1 MGVPKLTVDAKT
13 INTSHMRWYV
23 VGMCFLVSFLTIV
36 DRVAIS
42 AAKND
47 IARELAVSD
56 MLFGWVFGVFAL
68 GYALF
73 QIPSGWLADRY
84 GPRVFLAAI
93 VLLWSLFTGLTGLV
107 YGSIALI
114 LIRFLFGMAEAGAYP
129 GASRAFYTWL
139 PRRERGAAQGIL
151 FTGSRLGAAF
161 GLAVISYVIAN
172 AGWRASFLIL
182 AAIGVLW
189 AVGWYMWFRDDPA
202 VKKGVSASELAHIRE
217 DEAVGAAQKETQ
229 TRVPWSTLFFNRSS
243 GLLMVQYFAS
253 NFTFFICFSW
263 LLPYLKDHYQLSA
276 TQAGVY
282 ASIPLYFGAAANWLS
297 GLTVDWI
304 YRRGYWKFSRLFPA
318 VLGFGLAAVS
328 LVVGANMPTVQGA
341 VACFALAT
349 FGVDLT
355 LSPSWAACIDI
366 GGKYTGTLSG
376 GMNMIG
382 NLGSFVSSIAF
393 PYLLAATGSAS
404 AYFYVAALLNLVAIG
419 CWLGVRPDKQVRIAA
434 GVVSGS
440 GASS

>member
-1 MGVPKLTVDAKT
+1 
-13 INTSHMRWYV
+13 
-23 VGMCFLVSFLTIV
+23 
-36 DRVAIS
+36 
-42 AAKND
+42 
-47 IARELAVSD
+47 
-56 MLFGWVFGVFAL
+56 
-68 GYALF
+68 
-73 QIPSGWLADRY
+73 
-84 GPRVFLAAI
+84 
-93 VLLWSLFTGLTGLV
+93 
-107 YGSIALI
+107 
-114 LIRFLFGMAEAGAYP
+114 
-129 GASRAFYTWL
+129 
-139 PRRERGAAQGIL
+139 
-151 FTGSRLGAAF
+151 
-161 GLAVISYVIAN
+161 
-172 AGWRASFLIL
+172 
-182 AAIGVLW
+182 
-189 AVGWYMWFRDDPA
+189 
-202 VKKGVSASELAHIRE
+202 
-217 DEAVGAAQKETQ
+217 
-229 TRVPWSTLFFNRSS
+229 
-243 GLLMVQYFAS
+243 MVQYFAS

>member
-1 MGVPKLTVDAKT
+1 MVASKLTAEELSSVKSRT
-13 INTSHMRWYV
+13 RWCV
-23 VGMCFLVSFLTIV
+23 VGMLFLVSFLTIV

-47 IARELAVSD
+47 MAADLAISD

-84 GPRVFLAAI
+84 GPRRFLAAI
-93 VLLWSLFTGLTGLV
+93 VLLWSLFTGITGLV
-107 YGSIALI
+107 YGSVTLI
-114 LIRFLFGMAEAGAYP
+114 VTRFLFGMAEAGAYP
-129 GASRAFYTWL
+129 GASRAFYAWL

-161 GLAVISYVIAN
+161 GLAVISFIMGQV
-172 AGWRASFLIL
+172 GWRSSFLL
-182 AAIGVLW
+182 LGAIGTMW
-189 AVGWYMWFRDDPA
+189 ATAWYWWFRDDPA
-202 VKKGVSASELAHIRE
+202 AKGGVSESELAHIRE
-217 DEAVGAAQKETQ
+217 DEVASAPQPVQGASI
-229 TRVPWSTLFFNRSS
+229 PWSALFINRSS
-243 GLLMVQYFAS
+243 SLLMVQYFAS

-263 LLPYLKDHYQLSA
+263 LLPYLKEHYQLST

-282 ASIPLYFGAAANWLS
+282 ASVPLYFGALANWVS
-297 GLTVDWI
+297 GFVVDWI
-304 YRRGYWKFSRLFPA
+304 YRTGRWRISRLLPA
-318 VLGFGLAAVS
+318 IVGFGLSAGS
-328 LVVGANMPTVQGA
+328 LVAGANMPTVGGA

-355 LSPSWAACIDI
+355 LSPSWAACIDV
-366 GGKYTGTLSG
+366 GGVYTGTLSA

-393 PYLLAATGSAS
+393 PYLLALSGSAS
-404 AYFYVAALLNLVAIG
+404 AYFYVAAVLDVLAVA
-419 CWLGVRPDKQVRIAA
+419 CWLGVRPERQGQPSPAIAA
-434 GVVSGS
+434 GTGEQS
-440 GASS
+440 

>member
-1 MGVPKLTVDAKT
+1 MGVPKLMVDANA
-13 INTSHMRWYV
+13 INTSRARWYV
-23 VGMCFLVSFLTIV
+23 VGMLFLVSFLTIV

-47 IARELAVSD
+47 MARELAVSD

-84 GPRVFLAAI
+84 GPRLFLAAI
-93 VLLWSLFTGLTGLV
+93 VLLWSLFTGLTGLM

-114 LIRFLFGMAEAGAYP
+114 MTRFLFGMAEAGAYP
-129 GASRAFYTWL
+129 GASRAFYAWL
-139 PRRERGAAQGIL
+139 PPRERGAAQGIL

-161 GLAVISYVIAN
+161 GLAVISFVIAN
-172 AGWRASFLIL
+172 LGWRASFLLL
-182 AAIGVLW
+182 AAIGTIW
-189 AVGWYMWFRDDPA
+189 AAGWFWWFRDDPA
-202 VKKGVSASELAHIRE
+202 AKKGVSPSELAHIRE
-217 DEAVGAAQKETQ
+217 NEPVGTPQKKASE
-229 TRVPWSTLFFNRSS
+229 RIPWSTLFLNRSS
-243 GLLMVQYFAS
+243 GLLMLQYFAS

-282 ASIPLYFGAAANWLS
+282 ASIPLYFGAAANWIS
-297 GLTVDWI
+297 GITVDWI
-304 YRRGYWKFSRLFPA
+304 YRRGRWRFSRLFPA
-318 VLGFGLAAVS
+318 ILGFSLSAVS
-328 LVVGANMPTVQGA
+328 LAVGANMPTVGGA

-355 LSPSWAACIDI
+355 LSPSWATCIDV

-393 PYLLAATGSAS
+393 PYLLALSGSAS
-404 AYFYVAALLNLVAIG
+404 MYFYVAALLNLVAIG
-419 CWLGVRPDKQVRIAA
+419 CWLGVRPEKQLHTLARAVT
-434 GVVSGS
+434 GS
-440 GASS
+440 GVSS